1 MSEAKS
7 VKEEAKLV
15 EDEAKLVEEEA
26 KLVEEE
32 AKLVRGVLL
41 SHGKLAEGMV
51 DAVRRIA
58 GLDEGV
64 LVAMSNE
71 GLSPQGMADQLDAL
85 VGTESVVI
93 FTDLGSGSCAIT
105 AQLTCKNHGR
115 RVVIFGMN
123 LPMLLDF
130 VFHRQL
136 PLSQLVPRLLE
147 KGKEGV
153 KSAGLPTEIG
163 EPPA

>member
-1 MSEAKS
+1 MNEA
-7 VKEEAKLV
+7 A
-15 EDEAKLVEEEA
+15 
-26 KLVEEE
+26 
-32 AKLVRGVLL
+32 LVRGVLL
-41 SHGKLAEGMV
+41 SHGRLAEGMV
-51 DAVRRIA
+51 DAVERIT

-71 GLSPQGMADQLDAL
+71 GLSPQGLAEQVDAL
-85 VGTESVVI
+85 VGTEPVVV
-93 FTDLGSGSCAIT
+93 FTDLGTGSCALT
-105 AQLTCKNHGR
+105 AQLTCRNHGR
-115 RVVIFGMN
+115 RAVVFGMN

-130 VFHRQL
+130 VFHREL

-153 KSAGLPTEIG
+153 KTA